1 MIRKTLIIANDF
13 PPIGGAG
20 VQRPFYFAKY
30 LPRFGWLPT
39 VVTIK
44 EVIFPVHDYSLLGQL
59 PPDVDIRRTESF
71 ELRRLLWWGRRLRRR
86 SVSDPPGPQTSLCSR
101 LRSIHA
107 WLIEDVTCANGFSS
121 PTIGCSGRLLLFSS
135 RCRSSRSPGSTR
147 FCLCASLRGRC
158 DWLSCQQTWSH
169 SVGSGFARPVGLI
182 PLFSGSNPFPSL
194 AQRAA
199 RAHDVASC
207 PEDHCYLR
215 SYAAGSPPSL
225 S

>member
-86 SVSDPPGPQTSLCSR
+86 SVSDPPGAPNQSVQQTPFNPR
-101 LRSIHA
+101 LA
-107 WLIEDVTCANGFSS
+107 D
-121 PTIGCSGRLLLFSS
+121 
-135 RCRSSRSPGSTR
+135 
-147 FCLCASLRGRC
+147 RGRNLRK
-158 DWLSCQQTWSH
+158 WLFVPDDRMLWAPFAVFESLQVIKKSGIDAIFV
-169 SVGSGFARPVGLI
+169 SVP
-182 PLFSGSNPFPSL
+182 P
-194 AQRAA
+194 
-199 RAHDVASC
+199 
-207 PEDHCYLR
+207 
-215 SYAAGSPPSL
+215 YAAGVIGYLASKLGRIPLVLDLRDPWARDPYFRVQPVSIVG
-225 S
+225 STSG